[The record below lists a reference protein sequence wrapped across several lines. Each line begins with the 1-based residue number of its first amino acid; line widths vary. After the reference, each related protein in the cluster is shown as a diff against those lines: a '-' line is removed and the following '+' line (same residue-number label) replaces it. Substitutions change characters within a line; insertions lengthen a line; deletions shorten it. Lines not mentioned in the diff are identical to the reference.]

1 MITPR
6 STLHSSR
13 IAQWVVVIL
22 LLLLFAQ
29 AALTATRT
37 SLTIDEGLHI
47 TSGYSILRTGDYRL
61 IEEHP
66 PLIKVLAALPLLTVS
81 DLADPRSLRAWEG
94 DSTTPDTVQLVRVM
108 KQWLQPYRP
117 FDRVIFIAR
126 VPIMLLAL
134 VLGAVVFRWAG
145 DVAGPPA
152 GLLALALYTLDP
164 NMVAHSSIAAIDLG
178 TAAFITF
185 ASYAF
190 WRALRRPTRI
200 NVALAGVT
208 LGLAQATKISAL
220 MLLPLFAVLAALRAI
235 TTHDPALLSGLRI
248 GRWVHTATRGQM
260 LVRFGLLMA
269 VIFVLAGLTLWGT
282 YGFEI
287 RTPPGWSIPVP
298 AASHLIPLE
307 RVRHDITAGRTTF
320 LMGQYSEQGWWYY
333 FPVALAIKTPLPTLV
348 LLLASAALFIA
359 PRHHPS
365 ERPFDPA
372 PDGRR
377 ASLPHNREAL
387 RFAQGDHVRQSNRSW
402 DALALVSFPLV
413 YFAIAMVQPFNIGY
427 RHLLPILPFVF
438 VFIGVEVA
446 GRKSQVTGHRS
457 VTLSHLPSRFFEG
470 CRRVPLSLG
479 LFVSILL
486 IWNAIGTLR
495 LFPHYLA
502 YFNELAGG
510 PENGY
515 KWLVDSNLDWGQG
528 WKELKAYLDAHGIAR
543 IKFAQFSSNDP
554 ATYGIGYE
562 PIAPMTGAPPVLP
575 SRFNPAPGVYV
586 LSASSLQGVPL
597 ADVNTYDYFRHLE
610 PTARIGYAL
619 FVYDIRP
626 VEPQPG
632 WAATCA
638 SPAPPLEPADFSAGL
653 GRDDLRQVYFDC
665 TQSWVLP
672 GNSSHGW
679 ILMPYALAH
688 DTSAFSAR
696 WLSRANLT
704 FEQKQSFEVPPF
716 SISLTSGESAEVMQ
730 GLSPLS
736 GSFGQT
742 AELSGFRLDRS
753 TIRPGQPVELLTFW
767 RVTGQPP
774 AMLSVMAHLV
784 TQDDRVIAVADGLG
798 FTADQWQE
806 GDILIQRHL
815 LEIPANTPP
824 GILWAQTGLYTLDD
838 IRRLPVTVNGVSAG
852 DSLRLASIKVTP

>member
-1 MITPR
+1 MNASR
-6 STLHSSR
+6 STACGNIPRLV
-13 IAQWVVVIL
+13 QWAALVL
-22 LLLLFAQ
+22 LLALFAQ
-29 AALTATRT
+29 AAFTATRT

-47 TSGYSILRTGDYRL
+47 TSGYSILRTGDYAL

-66 PLIKVLAALPLLTVS
+66 PLVKVLAALPLLSVS
-81 DLADPRSLRAWEG
+81 DLADPRTLPAWESG
-94 DSTTPDTVQLVRVM
+94 SATSDTLHLVRVM

-117 FDRVIFIAR
+117 FDRVVFMAR

-134 VLGAVVFRWAG
+134 VLGAVVFRWAS
-145 DVAGPPA
+145 DVAGPWA
-152 GLLALALYTLDP
+152 GLVALALYTFDP
-164 NMVAHSSIAAIDLG
+164 NVVAHSSIAAIDLG

-185 ASYAF
+185 ASYTF
-190 WRALRRPTRI
+190 WRALRRPTRV

-208 LGLAQATKISAL
+208 LGLAQAAKISAL
-220 MLLPLFAVLAALRAI
+220 TLLPVFVVLAALRAI
-235 TTHDPALLSGLRI
+235 TANDPALLSGLRI
-248 GRWVHTATRGQM
+248 QRWVHTATRDQM
-260 LVRFGLLMA
+260 LVRFGLLMF
-269 VIFVLAGLTLWGT
+269 VIFVLAGLTLWGM

-287 RTPPGWSIPVP
+287 RTPPGESFPIP

-307 RVRHDITAGRTTF
+307 RVRHDITAGRATF
-320 LMGQYSEQGWWYY
+320 LMGQYSDHGWWYY
-333 FPVALAIKTPLPTLV
+333 FPIAFAVKTPMPTLILLAVSIILMARRNVNAENNLGWNILALA
-348 LLLASAALFIA
+348 A
-359 PRHHPS
+359 
-365 ERPFDPA
+365 
-372 PDGRR
+372 
-377 ASLPHNREAL
+377 
-387 RFAQGDHVRQSNRSW
+387 
-402 DALALVSFPLV
+402 FPLV
-413 YFAIAMVQPFNIGY
+413 YFASAMAQPFNIGY
-427 RHLLPILPFVF
+427 RHLLPILPFIFVF
-438 VFIGVEVA
+438 VAYQITTRTQTV
-446 GRKSQVTGHRS
+446 R
-457 VTLSHLPSRFFEG
+457 LSSRIAFHVLRFT
-470 CRRVPLSLG
+470 VYA
-479 LFVSILL
+479 LL
-486 IWNAIGTLR
+486 VWNIIGTVS

-510 PENGY
+510 PDNGY

-528 WKELKAYLDAHGIAR
+528 WKELKAYLDVHGITR

-554 ATYGIGYE
+554 ATYGIDYE

-597 ADVNTYDYFRHLE
+597 ADLNTYDYFRHRE

-626 VEPQPG
+626 VEPKPG

-638 SPAPPLEPADFSAGL
+638 SPAPPLGPTDLSAGL

-665 TQSWVLP
+665 AQTWVLP
-672 GNSSHGW
+672 GNSSRGW

-688 DTSAFSAR
+688 DMSAFPAR

-704 FEQKQSFEVPPF
+704 YEQRQSFESPPY
-716 SISLTSGESAEVMQ
+716 SIFLTSGESAAAVQ

-742 AELSGFRLDRS
+742 AELLGFRLDRS
-753 TIRPGQPVELLTFW
+753 TIRPGQSVELLTFW

-784 TQDDRVIAVADGLG
+784 TDDGRAIAVADGLG
-798 FTADQWQE
+798 FTADQWQG
-806 GDILIQRHL
+806 GDVFIQRHQFQ
-815 LEIPANTPP
+815 IPAITPP
-824 GILWAQTGLYTLDD
+824 GTLWAQTGLYTLDN

-852 DSLRLASIKVTP
+852 DSLRLTPLEVRP